1 MPLGLVEKHAR
12 RVVKPVQPA
21 VVAMSAPPQATM
33 FNRNRTLLKPR
44 PTFGERRCH
53 SRACF
58 GELAPSS
65 RHGPGAPRARDVC
78 APWRMRT
85 ALFSVASRVL
95 LTRHYSLPG
104 HESFFRA
111 FSISGTAAWLFLR
124 NRPFS
129 IDGGWADK
137 GEWEGELVGGLVG
150 WWRCVPTV
158 PITHANRTRSAPC
171 HRRGWWHR

>member
-1 MPLGLVEKHAR
+1 
-12 RVVKPVQPA
+12 
-21 VVAMSAPPQATM
+21 
-33 FNRNRTLLKPR
+33 
-44 PTFGERRCH
+44 
-53 SRACF
+53 
-58 GELAPSS
+58 
-65 RHGPGAPRARDVC
+65 
-78 APWRMRT
+78 MRT

-129 IDGGWADK
+129 IDGGWAGK

-150 WWRCVPTV
+150 WWVGGLVALCANGAHNSREPDQICTV
-158 PITHANRTRSAPC
+158 SPPGMVASIVT
-171 HRRGWWHR
+171 